1 MSDGLFDIR
10 GKIACVTGAS
20 SGIGQAL
27 ATALGNAGASVVGVA
42 RRADRLDAWVRDVEQ
57 KGGRAAGVAADLADP
72 ETTATVA
79 ERIAIPF
86 GAPDILINAAGVNL
100 GEPAESVTPASWRQ
114 TVDINLSVPF
124 FLSQALIPAMRKKG
138 CGRII
143 NIASL
148 QSERAFANSIAY
160 GASKGG
166 VAQLTRAMAEAWSK
180 DGICCNALT
189 PGFFPTELTAPV
201 FDDATIADRNAQQTC
216 IGRNG
221 RLDDLTGPLLFFAS
235 PASDY
240 VTGQVLEDNFRQALL
255 LSGGS
260 LDIFSRNGICI
271 LFWALTALSVF
282 LILRRRH
289 IEGLSAG
296 P

>member
-1 MSDGLFDIR
+1 MSDRLFDIG

-27 ATALGNAGASVVGVA
+27 ATALANAGASVVGVA
-42 RRADRLDAWVRDVEQ
+42 RRADRLEAWVRDVEQ
-57 KGGRAAGVAADLADP
+57 KSGRAAGIAADLSDP
-72 ETTATVA
+72 DNAAAVA
-79 ERIAIPF
+79 GRIAVPF
-86 GAPDILINAAGVNL
+86 GPPDILINAAGVNL
-100 GEPAESVTPASWRQ
+100 REPAEAVTAESWRQ

-124 FLSQALIPAMRKKG
+124 FLSQALVPAMQERG
-138 CGRII
+138 WGRII

-148 QSERAFANSIAY
+148 QSAFANSIAY

-201 FDDATIADRNAQQTC
+201 FDDPTIADRNAQQTC

-221 RLDDLTGPLLFFAS
+221 RLDDLVGPLLFFAS

-240 VTGQVLEDNFRQALL
+240 VTGQIMAID
-255 LSGGS
+255 GG
-260 LDIFSRNGICI
+260 FS
-271 LFWALTALSVF
+271 AK
-282 LILRRRH
+282 
-289 IEGLSAG
+289 
-296 P
+296 